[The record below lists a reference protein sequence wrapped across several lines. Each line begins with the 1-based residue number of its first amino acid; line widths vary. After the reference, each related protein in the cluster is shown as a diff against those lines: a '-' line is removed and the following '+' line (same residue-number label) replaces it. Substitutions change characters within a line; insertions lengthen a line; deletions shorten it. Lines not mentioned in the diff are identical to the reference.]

1 MEGQEPDLPVWLV
14 YLGGFIGVAAGAAI
28 YVFGLLKK
36 NFSGGKDEPAGAKD
50 VQVAGALVDNR
61 AVEKLSGEV
70 TGQSLAITAQAV
82 AIKEQTEAIR
92 EQTRAIRDL
101 HGDLNEIADIS
112 RSITDLGTQIARMK

>member
-1 MEGQEPDLPVWLV
+1 MEGVSIQDIANGIL
-14 YLGGFIGVAAGAAI
+14 AI
-28 YVFGLLKK
+28 IIGLLGYFGIKGGVKK
-36 NFSGGKDEPAGAKD
+36 GEDASAPRKDASTFE
-50 VQVAGALVDNR
+50 VAGALVDNR

-70 TGQSLAITAQAV
+70 AGQSLAITAQAV

-101 HGDLNEIADIS
+101 HGDLSEIADIS